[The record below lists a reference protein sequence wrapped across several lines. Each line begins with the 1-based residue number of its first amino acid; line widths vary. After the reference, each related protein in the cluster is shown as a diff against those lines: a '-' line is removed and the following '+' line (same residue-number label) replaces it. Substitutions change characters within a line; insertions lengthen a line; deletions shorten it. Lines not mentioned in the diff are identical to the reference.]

1 MFRPSDTIVAT
12 ATPEGRSGIGVV
24 RLSGPDALRIAHV
37 LTTRGRPLEPRR
49 ATFTRLRQAA
59 STPPLVGT
67 GDESG
72 HVSGIVDQI
81 VATYFPSPTSYT
93 GEDVVELS
101 GHGNPVLLRQIV
113 EAATAAGARLAEP
126 GEFTL
131 RAFVNERLDLVQ
143 AEAVADLIEAVTPSQ
158 ARVAFDQLEGTLT
171 RAIGRIE
178 QTLFDEIARLEASL
192 DFPDEGYHFI
202 EPQHVQSSL
211 TRIADEIDAILSSA
225 ARGRLIREGAQVVLA
240 GEPNVG
246 KSSLFNALVGSHRAI
261 VTDIAGTTRDLVTE
275 IVDVRGVRVTLVDTA
290 GLSESN
296 DPVERE
302 GIARTRGALGVADL
316 VLCVADSDAA
326 LVHARRA
333 CEDVELSRLLMV
345 ASKSDVT
352 TDWAPADAVRVSSVT
367 GEGLDALVDAIF
379 DKLTG
384 GERAADTPDIS
395 NVRHITLLTN
405 ASAVLRSVVAGMTER
420 GAVPSEEFVLADLQQ
435 ARALLESVT
444 GQRSSDDTL
453 IHIFERFCVG
463 K

>member
-1 MFRPSDTIVAT
+1 MFSTDDTIVAIAT
-12 ATPEGRSGIGVV
+12 APGRGAIGII
-24 RLSGPDALRIAHV
+24 RLSGPGSHSIARR
-37 LTTRGRPLEPRR
+37 LTGREGFEPRYATTTRLTAGDLED
-49 ATFTRLRQAA
+49 TVVVT
-59 STPPLVGT
+59 S
-67 GDESG
+67 
-72 HVSGIVDQI
+72 
-81 VATYFPSPTSYT
+81 FPAPASYT
-93 GEDVVELS
+93 GEDVIEIGAHGS
-101 GHGNPVLLRQIV
+101 GVVLRGIV
-113 EAATAAGARLAEP
+113 KAAIAEGARLSAP

-131 RAFVNERLDLVQ
+131 RAFLNGKIDLAQ
-143 AEAVADLIEAVTPSQ
+143 AEAIADLIDAATPMQ
-158 ARVAFDQLEGTLT
+158 ARAAFDQLSGTLSSKV
-171 RAIGRIE
+171 ARIDAE
-178 QTLFDEIARLEASL
+178 LFDLMARLEASI

-202 EPQHVQSSL
+202 EPHHVESSL

-316 VLCVADSDAA
+316 VLCVADSDTA
-326 LVHARRA
+326 LEHARRA
-333 CEDVELSRLLMV
+333 CHHIDPSRLLIV
-345 ASKSDVT
+345 ASKADV
-352 TDWAPADAVRVSSVT
+352 DMGWAPADAVRVSSVT
-367 GEGLDALVDAIF
+367 GQGLDALIDGIF

-384 GERAADTPDIS
+384 GERAADTPEIS

-405 ASAVLRSVVAGMTER
+405 ATAVLRSVVAGMADR

>member
-1 MFRPSDTIVAT
+1 MFSTDDTIVAIAT
-12 ATPEGRSGIGVV
+12 APGRGAIGII
-24 RLSGPDALRIAHV
+24 RLSGPASRSIARR
-37 LTTRGRPLEPRR
+37 LTGREGFEPRYATTTRLTAGDLED
-49 ATFTRLRQAA
+49 TVVVT
-59 STPPLVGT
+59 S
-67 GDESG
+67 
-72 HVSGIVDQI
+72 
-81 VATYFPSPTSYT
+81 FPAPASYT
-93 GEDVVELS
+93 GEDVIEIGAHGS
-101 GHGNPVLLRQIV
+101 GVVLRGIV
-113 EAATAAGARLAEP
+113 KAAIAEGARLAAP

-131 RAFVNERLDLVQ
+131 RAFLNGKIDLAQ
-143 AEAVADLIEAVTPSQ
+143 AEAIADLIDAATPMQ
-158 ARVAFDQLEGTLT
+158 ARAAFDQLSGTLSSKV
-171 RAIGRIE
+171 ARIDAE
-178 QTLFDEIARLEASL
+178 LFDLMARLEASI

-202 EPQHVQSSL
+202 EPHHVESSL

-316 VLCVADSDAA
+316 VLCVADSDTA
-326 LVHARRA
+326 LDHARRA
-333 CEDVELSRLLMV
+333 CHHIDPSRLLIV
-345 ASKSDVT
+345 ASKADV
-352 TDWAPADAVRVSSVT
+352 DMGWAPADAVRVSSVT
-367 GEGLDALVDAIF
+367 GQGLDALIDGIF

-384 GERAADTPDIS
+384 GERAADTPEIS

-405 ASAVLRSVVAGMTER
+405 ATAVLRSVVAGMADR

>member
-1 MFRPSDTIVAT
+1 MFSTDDTIVAIAT
-12 ATPEGRSGIGVV
+12 APGRGAIGII
-24 RLSGPDALRIAHV
+24 RLSGPASQSIARR
-37 LTTRGRPLEPRR
+37 LTGRDGFEPRYATTTRLTAGELKD
-49 ATFTRLRQAA
+49 TVVVTW
-59 STPPLVGT
+59 
-67 GDESG
+67 
-72 HVSGIVDQI
+72 
-81 VATYFPSPTSYT
+81 FPAPASYT
-93 GEDVVELS
+93 GEDVIEIGAHGS
-101 GHGNPVLLRQIV
+101 GVVLRGIV
-113 EAATAAGARLAEP
+113 TAAIAEGARLAAP

-131 RAFVNERLDLVQ
+131 RAFLNGKIDLAQ
-143 AEAVADLIEAVTPSQ
+143 AEAIADLIDAATPMQ
-158 ARVAFDQLEGTLT
+158 ARAAFDQLSGTLSSKV
-171 RAIGRIE
+171 ARIDAE
-178 QTLFDEIARLEASL
+178 LFDLMARLEASI